1 MIGEKGGVSMNRE
14 EAWIQGSSTLIELIG

>member
-14 EAWIQGSSTLIELIG
+14 EAWIQGSSTLI